1 MMIVSSSG
9 SCPILSLLCVRI
21 YYTGFVLAR
30 KIERENKSVARRG
43 SKGPIGGGIFFCL
56 CLCLCLCLL
65 LIDRDVYF
73 IVVVVVVVNHALVEH
88 AVALPKNKY

>member
-1 MMIVSSSG
+1 M
-9 SCPILSLLCVRI
+9 RI

-56 CLCLCLCLL
+56 CLCLL